1 MKTGWLHT
9 DKLAEDNASCVSGY
23 HGMKEGEADLD
34 AVKKCNPLYKGL
46 HVFIP
51 SGVGAAK

>member
-9 DKLAEDNASCVSGY
+9 DKPAEDNASFVSGY

-51 SGVGAAK
+51 SGVGS